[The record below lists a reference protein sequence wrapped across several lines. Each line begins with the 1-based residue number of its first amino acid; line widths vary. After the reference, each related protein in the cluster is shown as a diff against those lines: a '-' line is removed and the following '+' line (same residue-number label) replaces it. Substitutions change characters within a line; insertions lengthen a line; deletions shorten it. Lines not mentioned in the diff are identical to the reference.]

1 MTKAPSRVLS
11 TVLAC
16 VIAAG
21 VSFTAATPAKAADP
35 VVYFVGG
42 VIAYAVVRSLAQQKP
57 AYTVIA
63 RYCEDTKTGLY
74 HKC

>member
-1 MTKAPSRVLS
+1 MTKLPSRVLS

-21 VSFTAATPAKAADP
+21 VSVTAASPAKAADP

-42 VIAYAVVRSLAQQKP
+42 VIAYAVVRSMAKKKP
-57 AYTVIA
+57 AYTVVA
-63 RYCEDTKTGLY
+63 RYCENKKTGLY
-74 HKC
+74 TRC